1 MCLIL
6 SFNQMS
12 EKVNT
17 VGVMKPNFTKHVYF
31 SFNHGANS
39 LSKQTYGLGE
49 LAFGGNERNSAN

>member
-1 MCLIL
+1 
-6 SFNQMS
+6 MS

-31 SFNHGANS
+31 SFNHGTNS